1 MGPSIKNIQN
11 SSPDGKYHVVPL
23 SGDLHIIRADFSD
36 TVENYAC
43 RVRNTLNNR
52 EEISPPFN
60 LLINGEISIPPA
72 KIHAVF
78 SIWDTVIPPR
88 P

>member
-60 LLINGEISIPPA
+60 LIING
-72 KIHAVF
+72 
-78 SIWDTVIPPR
+78 
-88 P
+88 

>member
-1 MGPSIKNIQN
+1 M
-11 SSPDGKYHVVPL
+11 VPL

-88 P
+88 L